1 MNKMETKEPIAL
13 LGAVTDRR
21 LAALRLILAA
31 AGMLIIY
38 VIPSSNL
45 YLTSVF
51 YTLGAY
57 IVYSFVVYTAS
68 QRRINFPAEVL
79 QRLVWADLA
88 WYTILVAMTDGVNS
102 IFFFFYLFAIIVA
115 SSRVGYQFGLM
126 VTAVSAALCVAM
138 IILAPPEVLH
148 DLPRFAMRPLT
159 IVGLGYILSYWG
171 GAEIALRRRM
181 ALLNELSLVA
191 NPRFGVDWTIEVILR
206 RLLGFWD
213 ASYSLILLVHE
224 KDLALY
230 LVSNDDP
237 QRCQKVPVKSQAEVP
252 FIDMADPSA
261 LVYNDRVGRWTG
273 RKTYR
278 SYDPRT
284 RAVSPRPLPPGEA
297 LAEFLSARSFVSVPL
312 HYRERFRGRIV
323 VSSPQPRAFDL
334 GDAAFL
340 QQVASQALPLIENI
354 SLVERLASDASEEE
368 RNRIARSVH
377 DRVIQPY
384 YGLQIGLKALHSVLT
399 NGHNE
404 NGASTTPA
412 VSSPSSDDARKP
424 AALLAELMAMTA
436 DGIDELR
443 QYVSGLKQSR
453 SGDTRLADSIRRFAS
468 KFEHATGIH
477 VKVTDNTEGFV
488 GNDRLTSE
496 MFQMAAEALS
506 NVHRHTQARSA
517 RVALNLEGNVIQLQV
532 ENDRTV
538 GQDRVLFTPGSIS
551 DRVEAL
557 GGRTEVLLEDDR
569 TVLRVEVPL

>member
-31 AGMLIIY
+31 AGLLVIY
-38 VIPSSNL
+38 VLPSWNRHL
-45 YLTSVF
+45 PAVYYV
-51 YTLGAY
+51 LGAY
-57 IVYSFVVYTAS
+57 IAYSFVVYTAS
-68 QRRINFPAEVL
+68 ERHVNFSRIVL

-88 WYTILVAMTDGVNS
+88 WCTVLVSLTDGVSS
-102 IFFFFYLFAIIVA
+102 IFYFFYLFAIIVA
-115 SSRVGYQFGLM
+115 ASRVGYPFGLM
-126 VTAVSAALCVAM
+126 VTAVSAGLSVLM
-138 IILAPPEVLH
+138 VVLVPPDTAF
-148 DLPRFAMRPLT
+148 DLPRLVMRPLT
-159 IVGLGYILSYWG
+159 IVGMWYILSYWG
-171 GAEIALRRRM
+171 GAEITLRRKM

-213 ASYSLILLVHE
+213 ASYSLILLTHE

-237 QRCQKVPVKSQAEVP
+237 QRCQKVPVNSQAEVP
-252 FIDMADPSA
+252 FIDLSDASA
-261 LVYNDRVGRWTG
+261 LVYSDRLGRWTS
-273 RKTYR
+273 RKSYR
-278 SYDPRT
+278 SYDSRT
-284 RAVSPRPLPPGEA
+284 RTVSPRPLPPGEA

-323 VSSPQPRAFDL
+323 VSSSRPGAFDV

-384 YGLQIGLKALHSVLT
+384 YGLQIGLKALQSVLT
-399 NGHNE
+399 NGRKQ
-404 NGASTTPA
+404 NGASNEDTQ
-412 VSSPSSDDARKP
+412 KP

-496 MFQMAAEALS
+496 IFQMAAEALS

-517 RVALNLEGNVIQLQV
+517 RVALNLDANVIQLQV

-551 DRVEAL
+551 DRAEAL
-557 GGRTEVLLEDDR
+557 GGRTEVLLDDDK

>member
-1 MNKMETKEPIAL
+1 MNKMETKEPIIMP
-13 LGAVTDRR
+13 GAVTDRR
-21 LAALRLILAA
+21 LAALRVILAA
-31 AGMLIIY
+31 AGLLIIY
-38 VIPSSNL
+38 LISDEPDRYMAPVYYALGL
-45 YLTSVF
+45 YI
-51 YTLGAY
+51 AY
-57 IVYSFVVYTAS
+57 SLVVYNAS
-68 QRRINFPAEVL
+68 RRRINFPSVTIE
-79 QRLVWADLA
+79 RLTWADLA
-88 WYTILVAMTDGVNS
+88 WYTILVALTDGVNS
-102 IFFFFYLFAIIVA
+102 PFFFFYLFAIVVA

-126 VTAVSAALCVAM
+126 VTSVSAALCLFMLV
-138 IILAPPEVLH
+138 LAPPEGH
-148 DLPRFAMRPLT
+148 ADTARFAMRPLT

-171 GAEIALRRRM
+171 GAEIALRRKM

-191 NPRFGVDWTIEVILR
+191 NPRFGVDWTIELILR

-213 ASYSLILLVHE
+213 ASYCLILLTHD
-224 KDLALY
+224 KDLALH
-230 LVSNDDP
+230 LVSSDDP
-237 QRCQKVPVKSQAEVP
+237 QKCQKVPVKSQADVP

-261 LVYNDRVGRWTG
+261 LVYTDRARGWAS
-273 RKTYR
+273 RKSYR
-278 SYDPRT
+278 SYDART
-284 RAVSPRPLPPGEA
+284 RTVLPLPLPPGEA

-323 VSSPQPRAFDL
+323 VSSSEPYAFDI

-354 SLVERLASDASEEE
+354 GLVERMASDASEEE

-384 YGLQIGLKALHSVLT
+384 YGLQIGLKALQSVLT
-399 NGHNE
+399 NGHGE
-404 NGASTTPA
+404 NG
-412 VSSPSSDDARKP
+412 VSREGAPKP
-424 AALLAELMAMTA
+424 AALLEELMTMTA

-496 MFQMAAEALS
+496 IFQMAAEALS

-517 RVALNLEGNVIQLQV
+517 RVALNLDGNVIQLQV
-532 ENDRTV
+532 ENDRV
-538 GQDRVLFTPGSIS
+538 AGQDRVLFTPGSIS
-551 DRVEAL
+551 DRAEAL
-557 GGRTEVLLEDDR
+557 GGRTQVLLEDDR

>member
-1 MNKMETKEPIAL
+1 MNDMESKDPILL

-21 LAALRLILAA
+21 LAALRVILAV
-31 AGMLIIY
+31 AGLLIIY
-38 VIPSSNL
+38 LIPSDPGR
-45 YLTSVF
+45 YVTVAY
-51 YTLGAY
+51 YTLIAY
-57 IVYSFVVYTAS
+57 IGYSFIIYAMS
-68 QRRINFPAEVL
+68 RHRINFSRTVL
-79 QRLVWADLA
+79 QSLIWIDLA
-88 WYTILVAMTDGVNS
+88 WYTLLVALTDGANS
-102 IFFFFYLFAIIVA
+102 SFFFFYLFTIIVA
-115 SSRVGYQFGLM
+115 SSRGGYAFGLL
-126 VTAVSAALCVAM
+126 VTGASGAICVAM
-138 IILAPPEVLH
+138 AVLLPTENF
-148 DLPRFAMRPLT
+148 DMPRFAMRPLA

-171 GAEIALRRRM
+171 GAETALRRKM

-191 NPRFGVDWTIEVILR
+191 NPRFGVDWTIELILR
-206 RLLGFWD
+206 RLLSFWR
-213 ASYSLILLVHE
+213 ASYCLILLVHDDE
-224 KDLALY
+224 LDLY
-230 LVSNDDP
+230 LVSSDDP
-237 QRCQKVPVKSQAEVP
+237 QRCQKVPVRSQSEVP
-252 FIDMADPSA
+252 FIDMSDYSS
-261 LVYNDRVGRWTG
+261 LVYNDQPRRWAR
-273 RKTYR
+273 RKSFQ

-284 RAVSPRPLPPGEA
+284 SAIAPRALAPGEA

-323 VSSPQPRAFDL
+323 VSSMQPQTFDI

-354 SLVERLASDASEEE
+354 RLVERLASDASEEE

-384 YGLQIGLKALHSVLT
+384 YGLQIGLKALHSVLNQNQ
-399 NGHNE
+399 NG
-404 NGASTTPA
+404 NGAAGADETTGERI
-412 VSSPSSDDARKP
+412 DEKKP
-424 AALLAELMAMTA
+424 AALLAELMSMTS

-453 SGDTRLADSIRRFAS
+453 SGDTRLADSIRRFAT

-477 VKVTDNTEGFV
+477 VKVVDFTEGFV

-517 RVALNLEGNVIQLQV
+517 RVALNLEGNVIRLQV
-532 ENDRTV
+532 ENDRSKGSDP
-538 GQDRVLFTPGSIS
+538 GQFTPGSIT
-551 DRVEAL
+551 DRAEAL

>member
-1 MNKMETKEPIAL
+1 MNKMETKEPILL

-31 AGMLIIY
+31 AGLLIISL
-38 VIPSSNL
+38 IPSEPHR
-45 YLTSVF
+45 YLTAIY

-57 IVYSFVVYTAS
+57 IAYSFGVYAAS
-68 QRRINFPAEVL
+68 RRRINFSLPVL

-88 WYTILVAMTDGVNS
+88 WYTILVSLTDGVNS
-102 IFFFFYLFAIIVA
+102 LFFFFYLFAIIVA
-115 SSRVGYQFGLM
+115 SSRVGYSFGLT
-126 VTAVSAALCVAM
+126 VTSVSAALSLMM
-138 IILAPPEVLH
+138 IVVTPPEVFY
-148 DLPRFAMRPLT
+148 DMPRFAMRPLT

-171 GAEIALRRRM
+171 GAEIALRRKM

-213 ASYSLILLVHE
+213 ASYCLILLVHD

-237 QRCQKVPVKSQAEVP
+237 QRCQKVPVKSQSEVP
-252 FIDMADPSA
+252 FIDVADASA
-261 LVYNDRVGRWTG
+261 LVYNDRLTKWAG
-273 RKTYR
+273 RKSYR

-297 LAEFLSARSFVSVPL
+297 LAEFLSSRSFVSVPL

-323 VSSPQPRAFDL
+323 VSSSQSDRFDIS
-334 GDAAFL
+334 DAAFL

-384 YGLQIGLKALHSVLT
+384 YGLQIGLKALQSVLN
-399 NGHNE
+399 NGNGE
-404 NGASTTPA
+404 NGT
-412 VSSPSSDDARKP
+412 SSEAARKP

-477 VKVTDNTEGFV
+477 VRVTDNTEGFV

-496 MFQMAAEALS
+496 IFRWRLK
-506 NVHRHTQARSA
+506 R
-517 RVALNLEGNVIQLQV
+517 
-532 ENDRTV
+532 
-538 GQDRVLFTPGSIS
+538 
-551 DRVEAL
+551 
-557 GGRTEVLLEDDR
+557 
-569 TVLRVEVPL
+569 

>member
-31 AGMLIIY
+31 AGLLIIY
-38 VIPSSNL
+38 VIPYEPDR
-45 YLTSVF
+45 YLTPVY

-57 IVYSFVVYTAS
+57 IAYSAIVYATSR
-68 QRRINFPAEVL
+68 RRINFPGSVL

-88 WYTILVAMTDGVNS
+88 WYTILISMTDGVNS
-102 IFFFFYLFAIIVA
+102 LFFFFYFFAIIVA

-126 VTAVSAALCVAM
+126 VTAVSAALCLAM
-138 IILAPPEVLH
+138 IMVAPPEVAW
-148 DLPRFAMRPLT
+148 DMPRFVMRPLT

-171 GAEIALRRRM
+171 GAEIALRRKM

-191 NPRFGVDWTIEVILR
+191 NPRFGVDWTIEVLLR
-206 RLLGFWD
+206 RLLGFWN

-237 QRCQKVPVKSQAEVP
+237 QRCQRVPVKNQAEVP

-261 LVYNDRVGRWTG
+261 LVYNDKAGRWTA
-273 RKTYR
+273 RKSYR

-284 RAVSPRPLPPGEA
+284 RIVSPRPLPPGEA

-323 VSSPQPRAFDL
+323 VSSSQPQAFEV

-354 SLVERLASDASEEE
+354 SLVDRLASDASEEE

-384 YGLQIGLKALHSVLT
+384 YGLQIGLKALHSVLN
-399 NGHNE
+399 NGHENGRAE
-404 NGASTTPA
+404 NGAPGEET
-412 VSSPSSDDARKP
+412 RKP

-496 MFQMAAEALS
+496 IFQMAAEALS

-517 RVALNLEGNVIQLQV
+517 RVALNLDGNVIQLQV
-532 ENDRTV
+532 ENDSAV
-538 GQDRVLFTPGSIS
+538 GQDRVPFTPGSIS
-551 DRVEAL
+551 DRANAL
-557 GGRTEVLLEDDR
+557 GGRTQVVLEDDR

>member
-1 MNKMETKEPIAL
+1 MNKMETKEPILL

-31 AGMLIIY
+31 AGLLIISL
-38 VIPSSNL
+38 IPSEPSR
-45 YLTSVF
+45 YLTPVF
-51 YTLGAY
+51 YVLGAY
-57 IVYSFVVYTAS
+57 IAYSFAVYAAS
-68 QRRINFPAEVL
+68 RRRINFSSEVL

-88 WYTILVAMTDGVNS
+88 WYTILVSLTDGVNS
-102 IFFFFYLFAIIVA
+102 LFFFFYLFAIIAA

-126 VTAVSAALCVAM
+126 VTSVSAALSVAM
-138 IILAPPEVLH
+138 IVVAPPEVAF
-148 DLPRFAMRPLT
+148 DMPRFAMRPLT

-171 GAEIALRRRM
+171 GAEIALRRKM

-213 ASYSLILLVHE
+213 ASYCLILLVHD

-237 QRCQKVPVKSQAEVP
+237 QRCQKVPVKSQSEVP
-252 FIDMADPSA
+252 FIDVADASA
-261 LVYNDRVGRWTG
+261 LVYNDRLTKWAG
-273 RKTYR
+273 RKSYR

-297 LAEFLSARSFVSVPL
+297 LAEFLSSRSFVSVPL

-323 VSSPQPRAFDL
+323 VSSSHSDKFDV

-384 YGLQIGLKALHSVLT
+384 YGLQIGLKALQSVLN
-399 NGHNE
+399 NGHGG
-404 NGASTTPA
+404 NG
-412 VSSPSSDDARKP
+412 VSSDEARKP

-477 VKVTDNTEGFV
+477 VRVTDNTEGFV

-496 MFQMAAEALS
+496 IFQMAAEALS

-517 RVALNLEGNVIQLQV
+517 VVALNLDAHVIQLQV
-532 ENDRTV
+532 ENDSSV
-538 GQDRVLFTPGSIS
+538 GQGRVSFTPGSIS
-551 DRVEAL
+551 DRAEAL
-557 GGRTEVLLEDDR
+557 GGRTQVLLEEDR
-569 TVLRVEVPL
+569 TILRVEVPL